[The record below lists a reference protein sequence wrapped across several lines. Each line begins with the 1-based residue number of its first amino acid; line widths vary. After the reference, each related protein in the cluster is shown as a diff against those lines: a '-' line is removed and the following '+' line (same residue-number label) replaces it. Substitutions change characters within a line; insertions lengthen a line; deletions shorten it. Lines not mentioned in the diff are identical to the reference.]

1 MNYSARRYH
10 TVATETASSERLL
23 ILLMHAALSSM
34 EQAKILLEEQGE
46 AKRIDELLLKSLN
59 IVQELQSTLDTSRG
73 ADIVGPLAD
82 VYNFVVWKLLE
93 AKNRRTAESM
103 SHAIRAF
110 SPIVDAFDGAIG
122 VARAR

>member
-23 ILLMHAALSSM
+23 ILLLHAALSSM
-34 EQAKILLEEQGE
+34 EQAKVLFEEKGE

-73 ADIVGPLAD
+73 VELTAPLAD
-82 VYNFVVWKLLE
+82 VYSFVVWKLLE
-93 AKNRRTAESM
+93 ARSRRTAESVDN
-103 SHAIRAF
+103 AIRAF
-110 SPIVDAFDGAIG
+110 APIVDAFDGVMG

>member
-34 EQAKILLEEQGE
+34 EQAKMLFEEQGD

-73 ADIVGPLAD
+73 AEITGPLAD
-82 VYNFVVWKLLE
+82 LYSFVVWKLLE
-93 AKNRRTAESM
+93 AKNRRTADSVGN
-103 SHAIRAF
+103 AVRAF